1 VGQILLSAAF
11 EFDYK
16 SVCPIICAELQEAFW
31 PTANDQR
38 PTAGLKTGGYATAFA
53 KL

>member
-16 SVCPIICAELQEAFW
+16 SVCPIICAKLQEAFW
-31 PTANDQR
+31 PTTNDER
-38 PTAGLKTGGYATAFA
+38 PTTALKTGGYAAAPA